1 MTHTLLRD
9 DARRVLRW
17 LPPAS
22 VDLIVTDPPYRTI
35 SGGNTESGNQPYGRP
50 TGMLAKNDGKIFEHN
65 DTPISDYAADLF
77 RVLRSPGHAYVFT
90 NLLNLW
96 TFQSVLTGAG
106 FQVHNLLVWRKQNT
120 VPNRWYMKNCEFV
133 LFLRKGPARSIYTP
147 SAQMVHD
154 FHNPVGSKSHETE
167 KPVDLMRFYIEASSQ
182 PGETVLD
189 PFMGTGATGVAAAQT
204 GRRFIGI
211 EVNPKYFDVA
221 RGRIG
226 S

>member
-1 MTHTLLRD
+1 MGFVTHTLFND

-35 SGGNTESGNQPYGRP
+35 SGGEGGTDGRP
-50 TGMLAKNDGKIFEHN
+50 SGMLAKNDGKIFEHN

-106 FQVHNLLVWRKQNT
+106 FKVHNLLIWRKQNT

-133 LFLRKGPARSIYTP
+133 LFLRKGPARAIYTP

-167 KPVDLMRFYIEASSQ
+167 KPADLMRFYIEASSQ
-182 PGETVLD
+182 PGDTVLD
-189 PFMGTGATGVAAAQT
+189 PFMGTGATGVAAHET
-204 GRRFIGI
+204 GRQFIGV
-211 EVNPKYFDVA
+211 ELDEAYFNVA

-226 S
+226 A